1 MIPETTTYRPGETVK
16 VFIDPVT
23 QQRPEGN
30 AELVEH
36 LDTVGHLER
45 WVVRFPGI
53 GKNRTFPRYIKS
65 REQ

>member
-1 MIPETTTYRPGETVK
+1 MITEAATYRPGETVK
-16 VFIDPVT
+16 VYIDPVSQT
-23 QQRPEGN
+23 KPEGE

-45 WVVRFPGI
+45 WSVRFPKLG
-53 GKNRTFPRYIKS
+53 NRTFPRYIKS